1 MREERVFLVFP
12 VVVRLPS
19 KHVFRTGDILMRR
32 AFVRADAPS
41 TIVRRVV
48 GAAALGVSLEFFTRP
63 SSKWAEQTMK
73 FESISGKQ
81 RSRRSKSSR
90 QAPGVVESLEVRSLM
105 TAAPVMVSLPA
116 IVIDA
121 TPTFAWSPI
130 ENATSYDL
138 WVSDAEQ
145 RTVEFIEN
153 GITATDYTPTAEL
166 NLGRTRA
173 WVRANFANAV
183 PSAWSTPIEFVV
195 KVAPVLTGPVN
206 SWRPETPNKLETTK
220 PTITWTSPPGAFK
233 FEIFFS
239 DQTSRTSK
247 TISVKNLIPAL
258 DADGN
263 TQPDGKGD
271 VLRQEVRSYTIP
283 DDLIM
288 GNYRVFMRSFDDG
301 GRISAWSA
309 AFNFEVAPPVILTRP
324 KGVTFDN
331 PPLLEWELVPGATDY
346 DVTLAKASSP
356 STYLFNLQ
364 KRIGTSYQVPKALES
379 GDYVFMVRAHR
390 RVAGRVETVGLWSL
404 PGNFSTISK
413 PIITGP
419 VGVEIGDQTTRIVTA
434 ARPVVEWTLI
444 DRAARYEIWVEIRNG
459 KTPFLKT
466 TSSTPS
472 YQFEQDLKAETYTVW
487 VRAVST
493 RGVLTEWSAAY
504 TFEATGGRPIITSP
518 VADTIASPLLIIT
531 WTPIVEAKS
540 YNVWITQTG
549 ANGAYINATGIDTP
563 VFSPTDPLP
572 TGTYRVWVQAVK
584 ADGTVLP
591 WSKPVTFFVASLDVA
606 QPAGEV
612 PELLAALL
620 PTTGDVQVESITEVA
635 TRKSIDEDAA
645 NVPAENA
652 RIPVELIAMRST
664 HPVMA
669 AMTPETEDIIQQLA
683 EECMSTEWW
692 MPQGTE
698 S

>member
-1 MREERVFLVFP
+1 
-12 VVVRLPS
+12 
-19 KHVFRTGDILMRR
+19 
-32 AFVRADAPS
+32 
-41 TIVRRVV
+41 
-48 GAAALGVSLEFFTRP
+48 
-63 SSKWAEQTMK
+63 
-73 FESISGKQ
+73 
-81 RSRRSKSSR
+81 
-90 QAPGVVESLEVRSLM
+90 
-105 TAAPVMVSLPA
+105 
-116 IVIDA
+116 
-121 TPTFAWSPI
+121 
-130 ENATSYDL
+130 
-138 WVSDAEQ
+138 
-145 RTVEFIEN
+145 
-153 GITATDYTPTAEL
+153 
-166 NLGRTRA
+166 
-173 WVRANFANAV
+173 
-183 PSAWSTPIEFVV
+183 
-195 KVAPVLTGPVN
+195 
-206 SWRPETPNKLETTK
+206 
-220 PTITWTSPPGAFK
+220 
-233 FEIFFS
+233 
-239 DQTSRTSK
+239 
-247 TISVKNLIPAL
+247 
-258 DADGN
+258 
-263 TQPDGKGD
+263 
-271 VLRQEVRSYTIP
+271 
-283 DDLIM
+283 M
-288 GNYRVFMRSFDDG
+288 GNNRVFMRSIDDG

-346 DVTLAKASSP
+346 DVTLEKASSP

-413 PIITGP
+413 PMITGP

-434 ARPVVEWTLI
+434 ARPIVEWTLI

-652 RIPVELIAMRST
+652 RIPVESIAMRST
-664 HPVMA
+664 PAMA
-669 AMTPETEDIIQQLA
+669 AMTPETGDIIQQLA